1 MTISQK
7 TGKGLGKVV
16 SATKAG
22 PKATARLLR
31 RVGTDL
37 KEGYR
42 EAVPAKPEK

>member
-1 MTISQK
+1 MTISSK
-7 TGKGLGKVV
+7 TGKLTGKVV

-22 PKATARLLR
+22 PRATARLLKK
-31 RVGTDL
+31 VGHDL